1 MATISDLPL
10 NIQAILELYC
20 ASLDSQSLKELARC
34 ALYMVDP
41 CHHDA
46 AWAMP
51 DARIASI
58 VSNGLLLIHPT
69 MTIDIVDPSIL
80 ETDTSSDDDDAHSDI
95 EEDCGSFLQRSQ
107 SCDHATIRQPK
118 TIIAKWEPSQMPK

>member
-1 MATISDLPL
+1 MSTIRDLPL

-34 ALYMVDP
+34 ALYMVEP
-41 CHHDA
+41 CHRDA

-80 ETDTSSDDDDAHSDI
+80 ESDTSSDDACSD
-95 EEDCGSFLQRSQ
+95 EEDCGAGSLLQRSQ
-107 SCDHATIRQPK
+107 SCATIPRQPK
-118 TIIAKWEPSQMPK
+118 TIIAKWDPSQMPK